1 MASAAIEPVSKTPS
15 DKAIFV
21 AITVA
26 VAALTAKLV
35 LFLTFSAR
43 AVAFPYEL
51 DYGEGIVWQQM
62 LLMFSGQGYGAIDG
76 MPAIVFH
83 YPPVYHGLVRALSET
98 LALDPLA
105 TGRLVS
111 FAATLLAGALTG
123 MIAYRVAKLQTA
135 RATAALCGAVG
146 ALIGLA
152 FTPVAVWAPLMRVDM
167 AAVAFSLAGLWF
179 GLLALERPRMVLAAA
194 LCFVLAVYTK
204 QTSLAAPAATF
215 LVLLLTRPRT
225 AIVGIAACLA
235 LGLGALGALDWATDG
250 GFLRHIF
257 LYNINRFDPARL
269 VWIPQAVMLHLVF
282 FAAAAAGVM
291 AGLAGRFPAFRADR
305 RLRSLCEDLRSDPA
319 DATFLMLLAYLL
331 VTTAMLAL
339 VAKSG
344 SSVNYLIEWMLASA
358 IFAGIG
364 LAGLGSRPGTRRLA
378 LLLPLAITFQAALLP
393 KALGYGK
400 LMDAGRVAEADRLSA
415 LIRAAK
421 RPVVSDDMVI
431 LLRNGKPVQW
441 EPAIFAELASTGVW
455 DERPFV
461 ERIRAGEFAFFVTV
475 GDRGEHL
482 FDSRYN
488 PAVADAIH
496 ASYPVRREMAGY
508 TLHLRS
514 TD

>member
-1 MASAAIEPVSKTPS
+1 MASAAIVSVSKRPS
-15 DKAIFV
+15 DKPILV
-21 AITVA
+21 AISA
-26 VAALTAKLV
+26 AIIALTAKLV
-35 LFLTFSAR
+35 LFLIFSAR

-62 LLMFSGQGYGAIDG
+62 LLMLSGQGYGAIDG

-83 YPPVYHGLVRALSET
+83 YPPVYHGLVMALSET
-98 LALDPLA
+98 LALDQLA

-111 FAATLLAGALTG
+111 LAATLLVGALTG
-123 MIAYRVAKLQTA
+123 MIAYRVAKTLTG
-135 RATAALCGAVG
+135 RATAALCGVAG

-167 AAVAFSLAGLWF
+167 AAMAFSLAGLWF

-194 LCFVLAVYTK
+194 LCFVLAIYTK
-204 QTSLAAPAATF
+204 QTSVAAPASTF

-225 AIVGIAACLA
+225 AMLGVAACLTMG
-235 LGLGALGALDWATDG
+235 LGVLGALAWASDG

-257 LYNINRFDPARL
+257 LYNINRFEPARL
-269 VWIPQAVMLHLVF
+269 IWIPQSVMLHLMF
-282 FAAAAAGVM
+282 FVAAAAGVM
-291 AGLAGRFPAFRADR
+291 AGLTDRFPAFRAKR
-305 RLRSLCEDLRSDPA
+305 RLASLREDLRSSPA
-319 DATFLMLLAYLL
+319 DATFLMLLAYLFSA
-331 VTTAMLAL
+331 TAMLAL

-364 LAGLGSRPGTRRLA
+364 VAALVARPGKRRLA
-378 LLLPLAITFQAALLP
+378 LLLPLAITVQVALLP
-393 KALGYGK
+393 TEWGYGK
-400 LMDAGRVAEADRLSA
+400 PLVTSRGAEADRLFA
-415 LIRAAK
+415 LIRGAQ
-421 RPVVSDDMVI
+421 RPVISDDMVI

-461 ERIRAGEFAFFVTV
+461 ERIRAREFAFFVTV
-475 GDRGEHL
+475 GARGEQL

-488 PAVADAIH
+488 PAVADAIE
-496 ASYPVRREMAGY
+496 AAYPVRREVAGY
-508 TLHLRS
+508 MLHLPS